1 MSITDAE
8 IKPCLIYQAI
18 ELYRDRG
25 HGFIDLMKDYLYC
38 DYDSNHY
45 MFTAPDYI
53 MLGRKETDEIG
64 DYWHVDYAAGDGL
77 KVFLR
82 LMPYRLDRI
91 GFHRYFKY
99 SDGNLR
105 FLDTAKL
112 LKHYGIKTE
121 NSATTSSPTAA
132 AATSPTADSSGS

>member
-1 MSITDAE
+1 MSILDEE
-8 IKPCLIYQAI
+8 IVPSLMDQAI
-18 ELYRDRG
+18 ELYRDRN
-25 HGFIDLMKDYLYC
+25 HGFIDLLKDYLYC
-38 DYDSNHY
+38 EADSHHY

-53 MLGRKETDEIG
+53 MLARKETDDYG
-64 DYWHVDYAAGDGL
+64 DYWFVDYAAGDGL

-121 NSATTSSPTAA
+121 NSAATSSPTAA
-132 AATSPTADSSGS
+132 AAASPTADSSGS